1 MFPTVVHE
9 GSYLT
14 TSSPTLVDFFFFFFW
29 ERASWWAWG
38 SISLWFWLCIHLII
52 SEDFLGGP
60 AVKNLPAVQKA
71 QETQVPS
78 LGQRSPG
85 GGHGNP
91 LHCSCLENPWTEE
104 PGGLQSMGAQ
114 RVRHDW
120 SNWARTQWLVMLS
133 IFSCAHRPFV
143 YLFWR
148 NVYSDSFSSLWI

>member
-1 MFPTVVHE
+1 M
-9 GSYLT
+9 
-14 TSSPTLVDFFFFFFW
+14 
-29 ERASWWAWG
+29 
-38 SISLWFWLCIHLII
+38 II

-104 PGGLQSMGAQ
+104 PGGLHGGADSDTTEATE
-114 RVRHDW
+114 H
-120 SNWARTQWLVMLS
+120 
-133 IFSCAHRPFV
+133 AH
-143 YLFWR
+143 
-148 NVYSDSFSSLWI
+148 SD